1 MKSEVL
7 SVKEKIG
14 YGMGDA
20 ASHIIFDNVM
30 LYMMFFNVMLYMMF
44 FYTDIFGIPAGFVGT
59 MFLVARALDA
69 ISDPCM
75 GLLAD
80 RTRSRWGKFR
90 PWVLFGAL
98 PFGIVFGALP
108 FGIVCVLAYSTPDL
122 SMNGKMIYAAITYT
136 LLTLLYTIVNIPYC
150 YHRQYPLLRI
160 GWCNHL
166 LRMVGGVI
174 TNDPTQRI
182 SLQSWRFVLATAGG
196 MLSTVLM
203 MPLVN
208 LIGGDNKPLG
218 FQGGIAVLS
227 VVAFMML
234 AFCFFTTKERV
245 EAPPTTTSMQDD
257 LRDIWQNDQ
266 WRIVGFLTIF
276 NILAVCVR
284 GGAMMYYVTWI
295 LGTPEVFVAFLT
307 TYCVGNLIGSALAKP
322 LTDWKCKVTIFWWT
336 NALLAVISL
345 AMFFVPMQASITMF
359 VFIFVIGVLHQLV
372 TPIQW
377 VMMSD
382 TVDYGEW
389 CNGKRLTGISFA
401 GTLFVLKLGLAFG
414 GALIGW
420 MLAYGG
426 YDAAEKA
433 QNSATISIIIALFT
447 IVPAI
452 CYLLSAIIAKRYYAI
467 IAKRYYSLTK
477 TVMEQLKTVME
488 QLAQGKRR
496 CQQQFTSQEVAS
508 NNSPLTSQEVQN

>member
-1 MKSEVL
+1 MNSHII

-30 LYMMFFNVMLYMMF
+30 LYMMFF
-44 FYTDIFGIPAGFVGT
+44 YTDIFGIPAGFVGT
-59 MFLVARALDA
+59 MFLLARALDA

-75 GLLAD
+75 GLIAD

-90 PWVLFGAL
+90 PWILFGAI
-98 PFGIVFGALP
+98 PFGV
-108 FGIVCVLAYSTPDL
+108 VCVLAYSTPDL
-122 SMNGKMIYAAITYT
+122 SQSGKLIYAAVTYT
-136 LLTLLYTIVNIPYC
+136 LLTLLYTVVNIPYC
-150 YHRQYPLLRI
+150 AL
-160 GWCNHL
+160 
-166 LRMVGGVI
+166 GGVI
-174 TNDPTQRI
+174 TDDPKQRI

-208 LIGGDNKPLG
+208 LIGGDNKAFG

-234 AFCFFTTKERV
+234 ALCFFTTKERIQV
-245 EAPPTTTSMQDD
+245 PPSTTPMRED

-266 WRIVGFLTIF
+266 WRIVGLLTIL

-284 GGAMMYYVTWI
+284 GGAMMYYCTWI
-295 LGTPEVFVAFLT
+295 MGSAGIFTLFLT

-322 LTDWKCKVTIFWWT
+322 LTDWKCKVSVFWWT
-336 NALLAVISL
+336 NAALAVVSL
-345 AMFFVPMQASITMF
+345 AMFFVPVAANVTMF
-359 VFIFVIGVLHQLV
+359 IFIFVIGVLHQLV

-389 CNGKRLTGISFA
+389 RNGKRLTGISFA
-401 GTLFVLKLGLAFG
+401 GTLFVLKLGLALG

-420 MLAYGG
+420 MLAGGG
-426 YDAAEKA
+426 YNAAA
-433 QNSATISIIIALFT
+433 SSQNSATISIIIALFT

-452 CYLLSAIIAKRYYAI
+452 CYLLSAIIAKRFY
-467 IAKRYYSLTK
+467 T
-477 TVMEQLKTVME
+477 LKTPFLVKMMAE
-488 QLAQGKRR
+488 LAQGARR
-496 CQQQFTSQEVAS
+496 NEQDFEGLSANKEF
-508 NNSPLTSQEVQN
+508 QN

>member
-1 MKSEVL
+1 MKSQIL

-20 ASHIIFDNVM
+20 ASHIVFDNVM
-30 LYMMFFNVMLYMMF
+30 MFMMF

-59 MFLVARALDA
+59 MFLLARALDA

-75 GLLAD
+75 GLIAD

-98 PFGIVFGALP
+98 PFGIV
-108 FGIVCVLAYSTPDL
+108 CVLTYSTPDL
-122 SMNGKMIYAAITYT
+122 SMTGKMIYAAVTYT

-150 YHRQYPLLRI
+150 AL
-160 GWCNHL
+160 
-166 LRMVGGVI
+166 GGVI

-203 MPLVN
+203 MPLVE
-208 LIGGDNKPLG
+208 LLGRGDKAFG
-218 FQGGIAVLS
+218 FQSGIAVLS
-227 VVAFMML
+227 VVAFLML

-245 EAPPTTTSMQDD
+245 VAPPSTTAMSED
-257 LRDIWQNDQ
+257 LRDILKNDQ
-266 WRIVGFLTIF
+266 WRIVGLLTIL

-295 LGTPEVFVAFLT
+295 MGAPGLFTWFLT

-322 LTDWKCKVTIFWWT
+322 ITDRLCKVSVFWGT
-336 NALLAVISL
+336 NALLAVFSV
-345 AMFFVPMQASITMF
+345 AMFFVPLSANIVMF
-359 VFIFVIGVLHQLV
+359 GFIAIIGVLHQLV

-401 GTLFVLKLGLAFG
+401 GTLFVLKLGLALG
-414 GALIGW
+414 GAMIGW
-420 MLAYGG
+420 MLAGGG
-426 YDAAEKA
+426 YDAAAKT
-433 QNSATISIIIALFT
+433 QNSATLSIIIALFT
-447 IVPAI
+447 LVPAF
-452 CYLLSAIIAKRYYAI
+452 CYLLSAIIAKRFY
-467 IAKRYYSLTK
+467 L
-477 TVMEQLKTVME
+477 LKTPLMNHILE
-488 QLAQGKRR
+488 QVAQGKRR
-496 CQQQFTSQEVAS
+496 DTQ
-508 NNSPLTSQEVQN
+508 SPAGNALQH